1 MTIEMINSAQQA
13 ALVAAGVFFLVGL
26 LTGVW
31 KYVQM
36 HMHQKREHYYIG
48 IAHRASLMYAFA
60 ALLLERFA
68 AFSAWS
74 EAVNFWAVVVSAV
87 YFGLAIGTYVVHG
100 MLKDTT
106 NQLKAPY
113 KLSSFS
119 LPAILVVGFMATLI
133 VAEIGGFLVLFT
145 GLLKAFF

>member
-1 MTIEMINSAQQA
+1 MTTINPAQQA

-31 KYVQM
+31 KYW
-36 HMHQKREHYYIG
+36 HMHSRQKREHYYIG

-68 AFSAWS
+68 VFSVWPDR
-74 EAVNFWAVVVSAV
+74 VNLWAVLASVLFFA
-87 YFGLAIGTYVVHG
+87 LAIGTYAVHG
-100 MLKDTT
+100 LLQDTT

-113 KLSSFS
+113 KVGRIP
-119 LPAILVVGFMATLI
+119 LPTALVVGFMLLLI
-133 VAEIGGFLVLFT
+133 VAELGGFLVLFS
-145 GLLKAFF
+145 GALRAFL